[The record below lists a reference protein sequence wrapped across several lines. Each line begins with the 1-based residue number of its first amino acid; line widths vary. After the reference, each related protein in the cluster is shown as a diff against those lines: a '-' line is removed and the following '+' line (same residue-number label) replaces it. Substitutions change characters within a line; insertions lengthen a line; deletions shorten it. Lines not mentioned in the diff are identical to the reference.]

1 MSIDS
6 KQIIHIASEI
16 VVIGGITAYFMN
28 KTSKLTEQIDELE
41 IKLVQHEEVIR
52 NHENLLLKLLNAVN
66 EMQLQ
71 IQQTN
76 QLKQQLP
83 KQEVSKQQ
91 KVKQEVLKQQLPKQE
106 LSKQQLPKEEVSK
119 QQSPVQQY
127 NNNPVISHNLP
138 QNLMSSRQ
146 VMIMIPSTTFNNENE
161 FSESKIE
168 EINDEC
174 NDDMCSTNTLDR
186 ELEEELKDLIL
197 NSEPINSE
205 SINSEP
211 INSEFIDIVK
221 NDNILEIQ
229 DDGDDI

>member
-28 KTSKLTEQIDELE
+28 KTSKLTEQIDDLE
-41 IKLVQHEEVIR
+41 IKLVQHEEIIR
-52 NHENLLLKLLNAVN
+52 NHENLILKLLNAVN

-71 IQQTN
+71 IQQNN
-76 QLKQQLP
+76 QFKQQLP
-83 KQEVSKQQ
+83 KQEVLKQQ
-91 KVKQEVLKQQLPKQE
+91 KGKQEVLKQQKTEQ
-106 LSKQQLPKEEVSK
+106 EVSK
-119 QQSPVQQY
+119 QQSPIHQY
-127 NNNPVISHNLP
+127 SNNANILHNNLP

-146 VMIMIPSTTFNNENE
+146 VMIMVPSTTFNQNE

-186 ELEEELKDLIL
+186 ELEEELKDLEL
-197 NSEPINSE
+197 NSEP
-205 SINSEP
+205 EP
-211 INSEFIDIVK
+211 IDIAKTENV
-221 NDNILEIQ
+221 LEIQ
-229 DDGDDI
+229 DGDDI